1 MAQPRI
7 FRFIAKALL
16 GLLLLAWLP
25 AVGNELESPFLP
37 QIEEALSVSVPSDDG
52 ERDREAARD
61 RWSDGGAP
69 LLLTACRMVAD
80 VQGRGFTQEAADP
93 LLTLDLL
100 EAWRATGPPA
110 LHV

>member
-7 FRFIAKALL
+7 FRFIAQAML

-25 AVGNELESPFLP
+25 AVGNEPESPFLP
-37 QIEEALSVSVPSDDG
+37 QIEETLSVSAPSDDG
-52 ERDREAARD
+52 ERDRETARA

-69 LLLTACRMVAD
+69 LLLTACRLMAGGD
-80 VQGRGFTQEAADP
+80 GRGFTQEAPDP

-110 LHV
+110 THV

>member
-7 FRFIAKALL
+7 FRFIAQALL

-25 AVGNELESPFLP
+25 AVGNELESLFLP
-37 QIEEALSVSVPSDDG
+37 QIEETLSFSVPSDDG
-52 ERDREAARD
+52 ERDRETARD
-61 RWSDGGAP
+61 RWSDGDAP
-69 LLLTACRMVAD
+69 LLPTVCRLTAG
-80 VQGRGFTQEAADP
+80 VQGRGFTREATDP